1 MGAWFAPNIPY
12 AGKSFWMHPMVLLHD
27 MGQVEA
33 PFGQFRDGAN
43 LDVILVHGLRWMDQ
57 RLGNHFGDS
66 VISMQDRCMIYA
78 ERAIGS
84 EIILSAPD
92 RTPR

>member
-1 MGAWFAPNIPY
+1 MGAWFVPNIPY

-43 LDVILVHGLRWMDQ
+43 LDVILVHGLR
-57 RLGNHFGDS
+57 
-66 VISMQDRCMIYA
+66 
-78 ERAIGS
+78 
-84 EIILSAPD
+84 
-92 RTPR
+92 